1 MASTRRI
8 FQCSQAAGETL
19 LVLQA
24 RARPTVAP
32 ADAPAVLRPPTSS
45 FAARLRSSRL
55 GRVFGA
61 SAGAIR
67 SAGQVNP
74 PP

>member
-1 MASTRRI
+1 MASTWRV
-8 FQCSQAAGETL
+8 FQCSQAAGERL
-19 LVLQA
+19 VVLQA

-32 ADAPAVLRPPTSS
+32 DAPAVLRPPTSS
-45 FAARLRSSRL
+45 FAARLRSSRF

-67 SAGQVNP
+67 STGQVNP